1 MAIKAVFGF
10 MIGLFAVGVLAG
22 IALIVVNSAR
32 GRKTSIGTLVL
43 IIGIVG
49 TVLLVPLNAG
59 LVLIQPNEVGVV
71 FRQTASG
78 DQALREP
85 LTPGLKW
92 VIPFVDEVIKYNVGQ
107 QDVTMAGAEAF
118 SQTAGPAGAYTAVR
132 ATSSDGQII
141 FADVTIIFRI
151 DKLRINDVHRN
162 WRDGFIDAFIISQAR
177 SEVRN
182 VISGYGAEEIYSGG
196 RAALETQ
203 IVEALRPTY
212 EKEGFLLTDALIRDI
227 SFSQEFTDAIEQKQ
241 IAEQEAQRAAFRV
254 QQAAQEA
261 EQARVEAQG
270 RADSAVIAAEGNAQ
284 ATILNAKAEAEALRL
299 INEILS
305 QNPNLLQYQYIN
317 QLGDNIQLI
326 IIPSNSPFLFDLQSL
341 TGQAGFPPI
350 EAPPTALPEAPP
362 VEEGQGE

>member
-1 MAIKAVFGF
+1 MAIKAVIGTL
-10 MIGLFAVGVLAG
+10 IGLFAVGILAG
-22 IALIVVNSAR
+22 VALIAVNSAR
-32 GRKTSIGTLVL
+32 GRKTRMGVVVL
-43 IIGIVG
+43 ILGIVG

-71 FRQTASG
+71 FRQTAREV
-78 DQALREP
+78 LREP

-92 VIPFVDEVIKYNVGQ
+92 VLPFVDQVTKYDIGQ
-107 QDVTMAGAEAF
+107 QSVTMAGAEAF
-118 SQTAGPAGAYTAVR
+118 SQTAGPAGMYTAVR

-141 FADVTIIFRI
+141 FLDVTVIFN
-151 DKLRINDVHRN
+151 INSAEINNIHRD
-162 WRDGFIDAFIISQAR
+162 WLTKSFVDGFIVPRAR

-182 VISGYGAEEIYSGG
+182 AVSGYSAEEVYSGG
-196 RAALETQ
+196 RATLETQ
-203 IVEALRPTY
+203 ILDALTPAYAQR
-212 EKEGFLLTDALIRDI
+212 GFLLSDVLIRDV

-241 IAEQEAQRAAFRV
+241 IAEQEAERARFRV

-270 RADSAVIAAEGNAQ
+270 RADSVVIAAEGDAQ
-284 ATILNAKAEAEALRL
+284 ATVLNAEAEAKALSL

-305 QNPNLLQYQYIN
+305 QNPNLLQYQYIS

-341 TGQAGFPPI
+341 TGQAGYPPI

>member
-1 MAIKAVFGF
+1 MAIKAV
-10 MIGLFAVGVLAG
+10 IGTLIALFAVGILAG
-22 IALIVVNSAR
+22 VVLIVMNSAR
-32 GRKTSIGTLVL
+32 GRKTRMGVVVL
-43 IIGIVG
+43 ILGIVG

-71 FRQTASG
+71 FRQTPG
-78 DQALREP
+78 VLRTP
-85 LTPGLKW
+85 LTSGLKW
-92 VIPFVDEVIKYNVGQ
+92 VLPFVDQVTKYDVGQ
-107 QDVTMAGAEAF
+107 QSVTMAGAEAF
-118 SQTAGPAGAYTAVR
+118 SQTVGPAGAYTAVR

-141 FADVTIIFRI
+141 FLDVTVIFNI
-151 DKLRINDVHRN
+151 DSAEINNIHRDWLN
-162 WRDGFIDAFIISQAR
+162 KSFVDGFIVPRAR

-182 VISGYGAEEIYSGG
+182 AVSGYSAEEVYSGG
-196 RAALETQ
+196 RATLETQ
-203 IVEALRPTY
+203 ILDALRPAY
-212 EKEGFLLTDALIRDI
+212 AQRGFLLSDVLIRDV

-270 RADSAVIAAEGNAQ
+270 RADSVVIAAEGDAQ

-317 QLGDNIQLI
+317 QLGDNIQMI

-341 TGQAGFPPI
+341 TGQAGYPPI
-350 EAPPTALPEAPP
+350 EVPPTALPEAPP